1 MAYISFQPHDYFDT
15 LLYQG
20 NSTGRT
26 FTDAQF
32 QPDWVWIKDR
42 TNARDHMIFDSVRGA
57 TKDIHSNNDDAET
70 TVSDTLTAFTSNGF
84 TLGTDATSSSALVNG
99 NSNQYTSWLWK
110 GGGASSSNSNGSI
123 TSTVSASTTSGF
135 SIVKYTG
142 TGSNATIGHGLTTAP
157 QVIFVKKYNTTQ
169 AWRCGHVGFGW
180 THGNNLNNNSTPY
193 DSDTYWQDTAPT
205 TSVFSVGTD
214 TEVNGSGATHIAYCF
229 SEINGFSKFGKYMGN
244 GNADGTFV
252 YTGHKPAF
260 VICKQIT
267 TNDNWMAFTN
277 KIGSQTDQT
286 GGHNIHNRLLEL
298 NGNGAEQSAGS
309 GHGLDFCS
317 NGFKVREDNTNLNG
331 NGESYIYYSWA
342 EEPLVSSNGVPATA
356 G

>member
-157 QVIFVKKYNTTQ
+157 QVIFVKKYNTPQ
-169 AWRCGHVGFGW
+169 AHH
-180 THGNNLNNNSTPY
+180 T
-193 DSDTYWQDTAPT
+193 
-205 TSVFSVGTD
+205 
-214 TEVNGSGATHIAYCF
+214 IA
-229 SEINGFSKFGKYMGN
+229 ILIGKIRHQQLLY
-244 GNADGTFV
+244 F
-252 YTGHKPAF
+252 
-260 VICKQIT
+260 
-267 TNDNWMAFTN
+267 
-277 KIGSQTDQT
+277 
-286 GGHNIHNRLLEL
+286 LLEQIPKL
-298 NGNGAEQSAGS
+298 MEVVLPIS
-309 GHGLDFCS
+309 L
-317 NGFKVREDNTNLNG
+317 
-331 NGESYIYYSWA
+331 
-342 EEPLVSSNGVPATA
+342 TA
-356 G
+356 FQK